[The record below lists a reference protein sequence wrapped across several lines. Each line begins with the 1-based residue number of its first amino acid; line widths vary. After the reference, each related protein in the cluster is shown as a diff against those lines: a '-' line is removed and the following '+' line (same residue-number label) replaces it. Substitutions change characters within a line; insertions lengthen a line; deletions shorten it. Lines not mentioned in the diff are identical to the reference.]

1 MLVNQAALKGIFT
14 GFSTL
19 FNKVFSETQTQYEK
33 IATTV
38 PSSAKE
44 ENYKWLGKIPSMREW
59 IGDREIQNLSASD
72 YTIKNKDYELTVGV
86 DRNDIEDDT
95 LGLYNPVIAD
105 IASSTK
111 TFPDRLVFETLKS
124 GFENKCYDD
133 EPFFSENHKVGKKKF
148 GNKSQKKLT
157 AESYEAARVA
167 VMSLTD
173 DEGNSLNLTPN
184 LLVVP
189 PALESSAKEI
199 LLRETIN
206 GSTNIYRG
214 TAEILVVPELAGK
227 DTAWYL
233 LCTTKSL
240 RPLIYQER
248 KAVKFTSLTNEND
261 HNVFFNKQFV
271 YGADCRANAGYGFWQ
286 MAFGSTG
293 EQA

>member
-1 MLVNQAALKGIFT
+1 MLVNQSALNNIYM
-14 GFSTL
+14 GFKTN
-19 FNKVFSETQTQYEK
+19 FNKVFTETESLYEK
-33 IATTV
+33 IATKVT
-38 PSSAKE
+38 SQTSE
-44 ENYKWLGKIPSMREW
+44 ENYKWLGRMPSMKEW
-59 IGDREIQNLSASD
+59 IGDREIQNLAASD
-72 YTIKNKDYELTVGV
+72 YKIKNKDFELTIGV
-86 DRNDIEDDT
+86 DRNDVEDDT
-95 LGLYNPVIAD
+95 LGIYTPIVSDMAMSAKL
-105 IASSTK
+105 
-111 TFPDRLVFETLKS
+111 FPDKLVFGLLKS
-124 GFENKCYDD
+124 GFEETCYDG
-133 EPFFSENHKVGKKKF
+133 EAFFSENHKVGKKKVS
-148 GNKSQKKLT
+148 NKGVKKLT

-286 MAFGSTG
+286 MAYGSTG